1 MTRQTLDKCGI
12 TERLR
17 SDDPQAM
24 ASVFAELYATLRRL
38 AGRALLDER
47 TWHTLGTAGL
57 IGEAYVR
64 LVDQRRTEWR
74 SREHF
79 VAVAAQMMRRILV
92 DYARRRVA
100 GKRGA
105 GMLPLPL
112 DDQTPASPLG
122 DLLGIHEALQVLES
136 IDRQQSQIVELRFF
150 GGLRHDEI
158 ARYLGISVPTV
169 ERRWRLARAWLYRH
183 LTAVDS

>member
-1 MTRQTLDKCGI
+1 MATAGSMTRQTLDKCGI

-24 ASVFAELYATLRRL
+24 ASVFAELYASLRRL

-105 GMLPLPL
+105 GMRPL
-112 DDQTPASPLG
+112 
-122 DLLGIHEALQVLES
+122 
-136 IDRQQSQIVELRFF
+136 
-150 GGLRHDEI
+150 
-158 ARYLGISVPTV
+158 
-169 ERRWRLARAWLYRH
+169 
-183 LTAVDS
+183 